1 MTYLI
6 DTDIIIY
13 SLKNH
18 DQVVE
23 NFRRFAN
30 AQKSIS
36 VITYG
41 ELAYGARK
49 SQHVEKNLAKVY
61 RIGELFPVLPVS
73 RTIMDTFGSLKAT
86 LEKTGQSIDDMDLL
100 IAATAITHNL
110 ILVTNNNRHFAR
122 ISGLETINWVHN

>member
-18 DQVVE
+18 AQVVE

-49 SQHVEKNLAKVY
+49 SQHTEKNLAKVF

-73 RTIMDTFGSLKAT
+73 RTIIDTFASLKAS
-86 LEKTGQSIDDMDLL
+86 LEKTGRGIDDMDLL

-110 ILVTNNNRHFAR
+110 VLVTNNSRHFAR
-122 ISGLETINWVHN
+122 VSGLETVNWAQS

>member
-18 DQVVE
+18 TQVVE

-49 SQHVEKNLAKVY
+49 SQHTEKNLAKVF

-73 RTIMDTFGSLKAT
+73 RTIIDTFASLKAS
-86 LEKTGQSIDDMDLL
+86 LEKTGRGIDDMDLL

-110 ILVTNNNRHFAR
+110 VLVTNNSRHFAR
-122 ISGLETINWVHN
+122 VSGLETVNWAQS

>member
-18 DQVVE
+18 AQVVE

-49 SQHVEKNLAKVY
+49 SQHTEKNLAKVF

-73 RTIMDTFGSLKAT
+73 RTIIDTFASLKAS
-86 LEKTGQSIDDMDLL
+86 LEKTGRGIDDMDLL
-100 IAATAITHNL
+100 IAATAISHNL
-110 ILVTNNNRHFAR
+110 VLVTNNSRHFAR
-122 ISGLETINWVHN
+122 VSGLETVNWAQS

>member
-18 DQVVE
+18 TQVVE

-49 SQHVEKNLAKVY
+49 SQHTEKNLAKVF
-61 RIGELFPVLPVS
+61 RIGELFPMLPVS
-73 RTIMDTFGSLKAT
+73 RTIMDTFGSLKAS
-86 LEKTGQSIDDMDLL
+86 LEKTGRGIDDMDLL

-110 ILVTNNNRHFAR
+110 VLVTNNSRHFAR
-122 ISGLETINWVHN
+122 VSGLETVNWAQS

>member
-18 DQVVE
+18 AQVVE

-49 SQHVEKNLAKVY
+49 SQHTEKNLAKVF

-73 RTIMDTFGSLKAT
+73 RTIIDTFASLKAS
-86 LEKTGQSIDDMDLL
+86 LEKTGRGIDDMDLL

-110 ILVTNNNRHFAR
+110 VLVTNNSRHFAR
-122 ISGLETINWVHN
+122 VSGLETVNWVQS